1 MIIRFLNSDDV
12 EAYRA
17 LRLSSLKESPFA
29 FSDSYED
36 LAPQKARHFEMEI
49 ETSGM
54 PLESFALG
62 AFADT
67 NELVGFVRF
76 KRDQR
81 TKARH
86 RASLHSLYVATQFRG
101 KGLAKKLIL
110 KLVKFIEP
118 LPGLEQL
125 QLWAIIS
132 NTSLIPFYEKFGF
145 QKSGGLIE
153 KDLIINGQYVDAF
166 YMVKYLKQ

>member
-1 MIIRFLNSDDV
+1 MTIRFLNSDDAKTYMV
-12 EAYRA
+12 
-17 LRLSSLKESPFA
+17 LRLNSLKESPFA

-36 LAPQKARHFEMEI
+36 LESKKQPYFETEI
-49 ETSGM
+49 ETTGL

-62 AFADT
+62 AFSDT

-86 RASLHSLYVATQFRG
+86 RASLHSLYVAPQFRG

-110 KLVKFIEP
+110 KLFKFIEP

-132 NTSLIPFYEKFGF
+132 NTSLVPFYEKFGF

-153 KDLIINGQYVDAF
+153 NDLIINSQYVDAF